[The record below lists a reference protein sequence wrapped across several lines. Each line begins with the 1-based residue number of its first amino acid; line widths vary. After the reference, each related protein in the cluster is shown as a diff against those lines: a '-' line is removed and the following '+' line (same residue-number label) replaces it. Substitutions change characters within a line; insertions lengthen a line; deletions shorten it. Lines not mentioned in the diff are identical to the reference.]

1 MILFIFEGASYE
13 PPLYE
18 GIKSLFFPRSKDH
31 IICSFCSS
39 IYTFYKR
46 LKDDFDGFAD
56 VVDVL
61 KTELL
66 KTNPKSELFNY
77 KSSDFESIYLFFDY
91 DFYRGDLHLKN
102 AQVRELLD
110 YFNEETENGRLFISY
125 PMIESIQYTKELPDN
140 DFHQYTVDREK
151 SIGDIL
157 KKDARQFCHY
167 KGYSFLKHAENWRHI
182 IKQHV
187 IKANKLTTGSL
198 SWPVSKDDV
207 EQKPVF
213 EAQLSKHVVP
223 HANVAILNA
232 FPLFLF
238 YYFPAERF
246 IPTPPQPTATK

>member
-1 MILFIFEGASYE
+1 
-13 PPLYE
+13 
-18 GIKSLFFPRSKDH
+18 
-31 IICSFCSS
+31 
-39 IYTFYKR
+39 
-46 LKDDFDGFAD
+46 
-56 VVDVL
+56 
-61 KTELL
+61 
-66 KTNPKSELFNY
+66 
-77 KSSDFESIYLFFDY
+77 
-91 DFYRGDLHLKN
+91 
-102 AQVRELLD
+102 
-110 YFNEETENGRLFISY
+110 GRLFISY

-238 YYFPAERF
+238 YYFPADKF
-246 IPTPPQPTATK
+246 IPTETDNSEPK